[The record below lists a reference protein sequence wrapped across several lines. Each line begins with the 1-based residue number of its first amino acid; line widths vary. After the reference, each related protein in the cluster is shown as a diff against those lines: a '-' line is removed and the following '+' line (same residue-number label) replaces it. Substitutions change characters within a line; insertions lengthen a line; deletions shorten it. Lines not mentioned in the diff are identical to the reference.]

1 MITLVATRSLN
12 NYMRSVTN
20 KSEKD
25 ENDLPSVQRVYN
37 ECIMIDK
44 LAVVNSHGTE
54 CSGRRH

>member
-25 ENDLPSVQRVYN
+25 DKMIFQVYN
-37 ECIMIDK
+37 ECTTS
-44 LAVVNSHGTE
+44 V
-54 CSGRRH
+54 